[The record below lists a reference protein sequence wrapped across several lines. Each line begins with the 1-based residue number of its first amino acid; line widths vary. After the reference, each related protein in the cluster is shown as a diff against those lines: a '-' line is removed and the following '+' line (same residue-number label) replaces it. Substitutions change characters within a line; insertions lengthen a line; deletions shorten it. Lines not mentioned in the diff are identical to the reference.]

1 MTSSFTLPIMAL
13 ITLVVWMLPDLTDG
27 MLWLSVGVTFVAAYL
42 IMELNNRN
50 ALLRVRSRMMSATFL
65 ALMIA
70 CPMLHGWH
78 VGQLCVLCLL
88 LTYFT
93 LFASYQLTR
102 PEGYVFHAFLFIALG
117 SMFFPPMLVLVPV
130 SYVSMMFQL
139 RNFTWR
145 SMVAGLLGALVP
157 YWIYAAYAIWNNQ
170 LDTAFD
176 YLSEWFSPQ
185 WLQFQV
191 WNAHQWVSV
200 SIVFFFSLLS
210 FVHLFRTAYNDKI
223 RTRMLSYVIA
233 TFEVV
238 IAAGLIVL
246 PQYFE
251 EWMRLF
257 IANSSLLIAHYYAL
271 AKGRFFDTWF
281 YLTMWIVVG
290 LAVFNYFF

>member
-13 ITLVVWMLPDLTDG
+13 ITLVVWMLPDLTHG
-27 MLWLSVGVTFVAAYL
+27 LSWLSLGVTFVTAYL

-78 VGQLCVLCLL
+78 VGQLCVVCLL

-93 LFASYQLTR
+93 LFASYQLAR
-102 PEGYVFHAFLFIALG
+102 PEGYVFHAFLFISLG

-145 SMVAGLLGALVP
+145 SMVAGLLGVSVP
-157 YWIYAAYAIWNNQ
+157 YWVYAAYAIWRNQ

-176 YLSEWFSPQ
+176 YLSEWFCPQ

-191 WNAHQWVSV
+191 WNLHQWISV
-200 SIVFFFSLLS
+200 GVVFFFALLA

-281 YLTMWIVVG
+281 YLSVWIVVG